1 MRARKRGGGQS
12 GFSLLSVIVAIA
24 LLAFLFV
31 ALTRGVITVQDAHR
45 FSHYTTVANTL
56 AQAKLEQLTQERYQ
70 NIQSG
75 ADANP
80 VNETGMPVAQ
90 GCFARFWTVQD
101 DAPGPDMKT
110 VEVRVEWNLPQWNPD
125 ASHQH
130 VVRLSTVVSSEAKTW
145 L

>member
-1 MRARKRGGGQS
+1 MKARKLLGGQS

-24 LLAFLFV
+24 LLALLFV
-31 ALTRGVITVQDAHR
+31 ALTRGVITVQAAHR

-56 AQAKLEQLTQERYQ
+56 AQAKLEGLTKERYQ
-70 NIQSG
+70 DIQPG
-75 ADANP
+75 ADTNP
-80 VNETGMPVAQ
+80 VDEMGMPVSE

-110 VEVRVEWNLPQWNPD
+110 VEVRVEWNLPRWKPD
-125 ASHQH
+125 AAQQH
-130 VVRLSTVVSSEAKTW
+130 IVRLSTVVSREAKTW